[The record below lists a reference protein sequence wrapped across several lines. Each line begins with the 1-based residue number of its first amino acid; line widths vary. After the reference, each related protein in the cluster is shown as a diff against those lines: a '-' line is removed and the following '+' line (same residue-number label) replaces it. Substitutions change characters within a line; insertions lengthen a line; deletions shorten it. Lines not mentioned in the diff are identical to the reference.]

1 LVAPGGVGPWFL
13 SLPRRTGRYPTQ
25 RCLRWQAKVYD
36 RPDEE
41 IRDEIVSQVI
51 EGTFCLDPCAFEV
64 TVASGVVTIAGQAE
78 SLSAAENL
86 LDAVWDVAGVVDVRD
101 RLSYPDR

>member
-1 LVAPGGVGPWFL
+1 M
-13 SLPRRTGRYPTQ
+13 
-25 RCLRWQAKVYD
+25 
-36 RPDEE
+36 
-41 IRDEIVSQVI
+41 
-51 EGTFCLDPCAFEV
+51 
-64 TVASGVVTIAGQAE
+64 ASGVVTIAGQAE